1 MSHTRYVD
9 DNGNLVTVISDDVTI
24 EEIKKLQDELHSYL
38 HDGEIYELVIHKPGT
53 MMNLDMDDANES
65 ADNIRKVMRDINR
78 GAIAFV
84 SDEDLVF
91 GLCRQLQ
98 IRVGNDFVQMCVFRS
113 EETALIWLNEMK
125 SSKPA
130 VK

>member
-1 MSHTRYVD
+1 M
-9 DNGNLVTVISDDVTI
+9 TI